1 MRPSSWPQISDP
13 PSGPLL
19 HNLSDLRLKTH
30 VQHSIGLGLELVHP
44 FVTLGMSALVWGGD
58 HWKSHL
64 GMLATFKRLWR
75 WVPQNWRMSIQCIQ
89 WLAEACGTQNFKS
102 KYGKYI
108 YIYIIFWLR
117 SGSTYGLKTTTLKQ
131 SHVEIGNLQFRHCG
145 VLFKTCFF
153 PLPSR

>member
-19 HNLSDLRLKTH
+19 HNLLDLRLKTH
-30 VQHSIGLGLELVHP
+30 VQHSIGLGTAGTGVRGWPLE
-44 FVTLGMSALVWGGD
+44 
-58 HWKSHL
+58 KSHWDARNIQATL
-64 GMLATFKRLWR
+64 TLSTPKLAHVDSMYTMTCRGMRHSEFQKKIWKIYLYIYIFT
-75 WVPQNWRMSIQCIQ
+75 
-89 WLAEACGTQNFKS
+89 
-102 KYGKYI
+102 YI

-153 PLPSR
+153 SIAI